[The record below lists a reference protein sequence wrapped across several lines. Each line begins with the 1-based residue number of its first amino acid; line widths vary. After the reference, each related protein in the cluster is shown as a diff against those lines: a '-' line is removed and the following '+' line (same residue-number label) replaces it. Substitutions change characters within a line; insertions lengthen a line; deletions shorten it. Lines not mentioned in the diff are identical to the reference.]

1 MYKSNPSK
9 SSWKYFFGFRVPKT
23 GGSKQ
28 TGSASD
34 SIVDIVEFKNGWY
47 NNSGGDDANDDYTV
61 LKDYIQFKHDNHNSW
76 LFDIDTMH
84 DTINPHK
91 MPVDSINDF
100 LVKGGNKYINF
111 SKSKSVETIQN
122 KIETAKILN
131 RNDIDTLDDKYTIV
145 KDYGPGSHLLTLD
158 CLIDSASTPS
168 IKKFL
173 KKKGDFFNIQ
183 ERGSCIDKNT
193 TNGPKPRTFD
203 LTQST
208 KSCVD
213 NNSS

>member
-34 SIVDIVEFKNGWY
+34 SDSIVDIVEFKNGWY
-47 NNSGGDDANDDYTV
+47 NNSESGDDKDDDKV
-61 LKDYIQFKHDNHNSW
+61 LEEYRQFKHNNHTSW

-111 SKSKSVETIQN
+111 SESKSVETIQN
-122 KIETAKILN
+122 KIKTAKILK
-131 RNDIDTLDDKYTIV
+131 RNDIDILDDKYTIV

-173 KKKGDFFNIQ
+173 KKKGDFLIFRK
-183 ERGSCIDKNT
+183 EV
-193 TNGPKPRTFD
+193 
-203 LTQST
+203 L
-208 KSCVD
+208 V
-213 NNSS
+213 

>member
-1 MYKSNPSK
+1 MLHVSPRYYYLKKTGRKHKN
-9 SSWKYFFGFRVPKT
+9 KT
-23 GGSKQ
+23 GGSNE
-28 TGSASD
+28 TEPAYN

-47 NNSGGDDANDDYTV
+47 NNSESGDDKDDDKV
-61 LKDYIQFKHDNHNSW
+61 LEEYRQFKHNNHTSW

-91 MPVDSINDF
+91 MPVDKINDF
-100 LVKGGNKYINF
+100 LVKGGNQNDIR
-111 SKSKSVETIQN
+111 SVLTLRD
-122 KIETAKILN
+122 KIRTATILN
-131 RNDIDTLDDKYTIV
+131 TNDIDTLDDKYTIV

-183 ERGSCIDKNT
+183 EGGSCID
-193 TNGPKPRTFD
+193 NGNDRPKPRTFD
-203 LTQST
+203 
-208 KSCVD
+208 
-213 NNSS
+213 